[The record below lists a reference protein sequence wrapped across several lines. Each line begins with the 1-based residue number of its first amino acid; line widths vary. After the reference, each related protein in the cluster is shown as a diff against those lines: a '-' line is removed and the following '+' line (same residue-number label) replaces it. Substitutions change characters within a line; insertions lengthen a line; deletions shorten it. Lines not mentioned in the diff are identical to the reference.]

1 MSRRGRPSDIGS
13 AECNMSDYPV
23 HIDPLDP
30 DTPTPDKS
38 MWTPLRRDAWA
49 SQEMEAFRES
59 LRIRGLPDIRSAAL
73 DDLSSDLNLDAKKP
87 GSIAPGNPFEPSSV
101 SGADFAT
108 QRSFAC

>member
-59 LRIRGLPDIRSAAL
+59 LRIRGLPDIRSAVLAQTPQPV
-73 DDLSSDLNLDAKKP
+73 SR
-87 GSIAPGNPFEPSSV
+87 PSAQRRHPPHPRQ
-101 SGADFAT
+101 SGL
-108 QRSFAC
+108 